1 MQLLSINTTVRDISL
16 RLLRIP
22 TDHTENPNFIYS
34 VIRNRK
40 RFQALRSFTLE
51 SGQAEIERQNQRR
64 KESSNENG
72 GSAETDLPRFSTD
85 STQSPTTA
93 QHRRPSQQNVPE
105 EENTFAIGD
114 DDDDDHETDDG
125 HATTPSYSTP
135 TDQPSRASSI
145 TSDIDDAVPTQ
156 VRGMSEKARGK
167 RPAGTPTFSRQ
178 NSTTSLGGP
187 TQNANGQFEPSAQ
200 WIESWLPVLPLH
212 TILSIIDQVTP
223 LLPRTGSNTEGSTSI
238 LRIIQDSQPHGI
250 DPTSIRVQ
258 SFEWSP
264 LSLGWYESLLWSFV
278 YVSEMQVSKGTVGV
292 WNGTSIRLFRV
303 QETAAEGPS
312 LASPRG
318 AVDAVGSNIV
328 SRIGNINLGRVGQ
341 LAVGGTTGNA
351 QQQGN
356 NRGTTQG
363 GDGARAA
370 SPRSA
375 VV

>member
-1 MQLLSINTTVRDISL
+1 MALA
-16 RLLRIP
+16 
-22 TDHTENPNFIYS
+22 DHTENPNFIYS
-34 VIRNRK
+34 IIRNRK

-64 KESSNENG
+64 KEASNENG
-72 GSAETDLPRFSTD
+72 DSNDSSELPRFSMD
-85 STQSPTTA
+85 SLQSPTTA
-93 QHRRPSQQNVPE
+93 QRRLPSQQNVPE

-114 DDDDDHETDDG
+114 DDDDDDHETDDG
-125 HATTPSYSTP
+125 HATTPSFSTP

-187 TQNANGQFEPSAQ
+187 TQTANGQFEPSAQ

-212 TILSIIDQVTP
+212 IILSIIDQVTP
-223 LLPRTGSNTEGSTSI
+223 LLPRTSSGREGSTSI

-250 DPTSIRVQ
+250 DTSDIRVQ

-312 LASPRG
+312 LTSPRG

-328 SRIGNINLGRVGQ
+328 SRIGSINLGRVGQ
-341 LAVGGTTGNA
+341 LAVGGATGNA
-351 QQQGN
+351 QQTGN

-363 GDGARAA
+363 GDGAARAA